1 MMGIAQRLAALI
13 VVMVAISACAD
24 QSSGPASGGD
34 GLIAARDRLVAD
46 LRQCTQTHGYD
57 PQDTTG
63 VAETALAPNEL
74 PWRQCAY
81 DAVRAYSQSHPSLRG
96 LYEQLIAEDIAMTTA
111 IQQGTMT
118 RSQRRERVDALVAQ
132 IKAAEEEQIAAA
144 ATEQAR
150 QNEQLRNVV
159 DNFRGFSY

>member
-1 MMGIAQRLAALI
+1 MAATIRKFAAAII
-13 VVMVAISACAD
+13 VMAAISACAD
-24 QSSGPASGGD
+24 PSSGPAAQD

-46 LRQCTQTHGYD
+46 LRQCTQAHGYD
-57 PQDTTG
+57 PQDT
-63 VAETALAPNEL
+63 AALPETALAPNEL

-81 DAVRAYSQSHPSLRG
+81 DAVRAYAQSHPSLRG
-96 LYEQLIAEDIAMTTA
+96 MYEQLIAEDIAMTTA

-118 RSQRRERVDALVAQ
+118 RTQRRQRIDALVGQ

-144 ATEQAR
+144 ASEQAR